1 MQRNQERRDEHEKR
15 VPIRAAV
22 ELAESSDDAF
32 GADAVN
38 LSRGGMSLRSQCL
51 PDLGARLWC
60 RFEHAPSGSVIEA
73 EGEVVWAQLE
83 GEASGEIG
91 LAFTNL
97 DPQTEM
103 LIEQIIAQ
111 HGSPTAAGAQ
121 IDASEQDRAA
131 AQLDAS
137 AAIEQE
143 RDPQDC
149 EEQRERAS
157 EPRSSLPPIS
167 GARSLSFARGIDE
180 RCRER
185 RGALARLRGVR
196 AGLAALEARPSVSA
210 DAPELLAGADRSPA
224 SSCG

>member
-1 MQRNQERRDEHEKR
+1 MERNQERRDEHEKR

-111 HGSPTAAGAQ
+111 HGSPTAAGAE
-121 IDASEQDRAA
+121 IDASAQDRAA

-137 AAIEQE
+137 AAIEQA
-143 RDPQDC
+143 
-149 EEQRERAS
+149 REDRNEYEAQAS
-157 EPRSSLPPIS
+157 EPRISLPPIS
-167 GARSLSFARGIDE
+167 GARVANLSLEGIDE
-180 RCRER
+180 PLSANVAELSLDYAVFEQVLPLLKLGR
-185 RGALARLRGVR
+185 
-196 AGLAALEARPSVSA
+196 SV
-210 DAPELLAGADRSPA
+210 
-224 SSCG
+224 